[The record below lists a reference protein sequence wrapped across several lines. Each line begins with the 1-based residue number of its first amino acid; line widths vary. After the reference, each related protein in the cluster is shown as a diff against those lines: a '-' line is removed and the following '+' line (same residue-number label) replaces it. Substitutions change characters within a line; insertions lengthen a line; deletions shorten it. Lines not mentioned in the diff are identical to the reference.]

1 MEYEIIGIAH
11 SQPGNVLWEPRTD
24 GRYPMRIGR
33 VINMDRSRIVEDE
46 SAILAYVRDVDGS
59 PYDGYLHTS
68 IVQGV
73 REIGDTIFIET
84 MNSIYALR
92 KVQ

>member
-11 SQPGNVLWEPRTD
+11 SRPGNVLWEPRTD

-33 VINMDRSRIVEDE
+33 VINMDRSRIVENE
-46 SAILAYVRDVDGS
+46 SAILAYIRDADGS

-68 IVQGV
+68 VVQDV
-73 REIGDTIFIET
+73 QEIGDMLFIMT
-84 MNSIYALR
+84 LNSIYALR
-92 KVQ
+92 KV

>member
-1 MEYEIIGIAH
+1 MGT
-11 SQPGNVLWEPRTD
+11 RTD

-33 VINMDRSRIVEDE
+33 IIDLDRSRIVEND
-46 SAILAYVRDVDGS
+46 SAILAYVRDADGS

-68 IVQGV
+68 IVQGI

-92 KVQ
+92 KV

>member
-1 MEYEIIGIAH
+1 MEYEIIGISH
-11 SQPGNVLWEPRTD
+11 SQPDNVLWNPRTD

-33 VINMDRSRIVEDE
+33 IIDLDRSRIIEDE
-46 SAILAYVRDVDGS
+46 SAILAYVRDADGS
-59 PYDGYLHTS
+59 PYDRYLHTS
-68 IVQGV
+68 IVQGI

-92 KVQ
+92 KV

>member
-11 SQPGNVLWEPRTD
+11 SQPGNVSWEPRTD

-46 SAILAYVRDVDGS
+46 SAILAYVRDADGS

-68 IVQGV
+68 VVQDV
-73 REIGDTIFIET
+73 QEIGDMLFIMT
-84 MNSIYALR
+84 LNSIYALR
-92 KVQ
+92 KV

>member
-1 MEYEIIGIAH
+1 MEYEIIGISH
-11 SQPGNVLWEPRTD
+11 SQPENVLWNPRTD

-33 VINMDRSRIVEDE
+33 IIDLDRSRIVEDE
-46 SAILAYVRDVDGS
+46 SAILAYVRDADGS

-68 IVQGV
+68 IVKNIQGT
-73 REIGDTIFIET
+73 GDTIFIET

-92 KVQ
+92 KV

>member
-1 MEYEIIGIAH
+1 MEYEIIGISH
-11 SQPGNVLWEPRTD
+11 SQPDNVLWNPRTD

-33 VINMDRSRIVEDE
+33 VINMNRSRIVEDE
-46 SAILAYVRDVDGS
+46 SAILAYVRDADGS

-68 IVQGV
+68 IVQGI

-92 KVQ
+92 KV